1 MYLRL
6 VWFRHDV
13 LYSTQCHKL
22 PINSLTQS
30 IWYLMVFT
38 LRRKLFLYERHGL
51 FGETKGGGPRYP
63 QNKHVRTIFLYCGKH
78 NQKSFSFEI
87 MS

>member
-1 MYLRL
+1 MYQRRL
-6 VWFRHDV
+6 VVHDV

-63 QNKHVRTIFLYCGKH
+63 QNKHVRTIFCTVE
-78 NQKSFSFEI
+78 NTTKSLSLLKL
-87 MS
+87 

>member
-1 MYLRL
+1 MNQRRL
-6 VWFRHDV
+6 V
-13 LYSTQCHKL
+13 STWRALPIQCHKL

-38 LRRKLFLYERHGL
+38 LRRKHFLYERGL

-63 QNKHVRTIFLYCGKH
+63 QNKHAQFFVLWKTQPKVFL
-78 NQKSFSFEI
+78 F
-87 MS
+87 